1 MSEEMNLEVKELL
14 EALENDEDFKA
25 LMQKYNTPNP
35 FTIMGDKRREE
46 WHSSFVS
53 WLLDPTENHK
63 LGKFAL
69 EKFLELVE
77 SKRENLKIERKD
89 IADMRFET
97 EYKVPG
103 GRIDIFGK
111 NDSVVLVIENKIKAD
126 ETRNDGKPQSD
137 TYYEYCEEKYKDRQ
151 KCYVLLKASSKTRV
165 ENKEFISITYQ
176 ELFDEVIKPA
186 YEYCKKLKLE
196 DTEKVLEQYALDI
209 SNPFME
215 TRLANTEKEVSSKIY
230 EKHKKIIEMIRND
243 IRENSID
250 NGSGIS
256 DFFNKKGKYI
266 NNVILESL
274 GKSIIKPDF
283 EKIKLKGRKLLEAL
297 LYYNYIIPNKTELI
311 YKYKPKHKHDSA
323 TCIVKLDENCK
334 FRAGYYMG
342 DYDGSQEVD
351 PLPEE
356 FDSLWKAEVAVER
369 ALKSKSENGGKS
381 AYKLTL
387 LYAGIPEAE
396 GKIIDEILPL
406 L

>member
-53 WLLDPTENHK
+53 WLLDPTKNHK

-137 TYYEYCEEKYKDRQ
+137 TYYEYCEETYKDRQ

-230 EKHKKIIEMIRND
+230 EKHEKIIEKMRNY
-243 IRENSID
+243 IRENGIN
-250 NGSGIS
+250 NGSDIC
-256 DFFNKKGKYI
+256 DFFDKKGTYI

-283 EKIKLKGRKLLEAL
+283 RKLKGQELLEAL
-297 LYYNYIIPNKTELI
+297 LYYKYIIPNKTELI
-311 YKYKPKHKHDSA
+311 YKYNSA

-334 FRAGYYMG
+334 FRTGYYIG

-351 PLPEE
+351 PLPGE
-356 FDSLWKAEVAVER
+356 FDSLRKAELAVEGV
-369 ALKSKSENGGKS
+369 LGSESSNGGKS
-381 AYKLTL
+381 AYILRL
-387 LYAGIPEAE
+387 LYAGISEAE
-396 GKIIDEILPL
+396 GKTIEEILPL